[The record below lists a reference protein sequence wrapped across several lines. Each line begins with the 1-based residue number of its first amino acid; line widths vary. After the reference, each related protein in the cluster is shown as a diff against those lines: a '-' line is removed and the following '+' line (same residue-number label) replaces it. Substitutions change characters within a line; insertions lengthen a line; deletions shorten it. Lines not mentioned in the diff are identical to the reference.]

1 MYLKDDFK
9 QKASNL
15 VLFAD
20 IFIFYMTVTVLAIF
34 ETDFRPD
41 LSLGKIMNERLR
53 IAAADLQDIHLQ
65 HLQAIGQRSDD
76 LVVYI
81 SYNPKYKIRWRV
93 VNDVPEDVE
102 NFVAQTCGNLG
113 YIHWKTASINVF
125 KGSE

>member
-1 MYLKDDFK
+1 
-9 QKASNL
+9 
-15 VLFAD
+15 
-20 IFIFYMTVTVLAIF
+20 MTVTVLAIF

-65 HLQAIGQRSDD
+65 HLHAIGQRSDD

-125 KGSE
+125 KGNEL